1 LANAILRLSVAKLRV
16 CGYKSSKFAKD
27 GNHFFK
33 NNNKSNNNNN
43 NNNNNIMKIYAVL
56 AALATMASVA
66 SATEIIISSS
76 VLGAGA
82 FLLGMYKDNEH

>member
-33 NNNKSNNNNN
+33 NNNKSNNN

-82 FLLGMYKDNEH
+82 FLLGMYKERQ

>member
-33 NNNKSNNNNN
+33 NNNKSNN